1 MKRLILPALV
11 ALVLMSGPA
20 LAQQLSG
27 TVSGVVRDAQGGVLP
42 GASVTLTGT
51 ALIGGARTD
60 VTSETGAFRFADL
73 PPGMFDVT
81 FELAGFTTMVFP
93 HASAGAIFQDAMA
106 SGKFHGVMRTHTPTG
121 SRATW
126 MRLSGVVAGMVSPY
140 TRLASSANHSMNDA
154 P

>member
-11 ALVLMSGPA
+11 ASVLMAGEG

-60 VTSETGAFRFADL
+60 VTGETGAFRFADL
-73 PPGMFDVT
+73 PPGMFEVT
-81 FELAGFTTMVFP
+81 AELAGFTTTKQEGIRVQV
-93 HASAGAIFQDAMA
+93 AQN
-106 SGKFHGVMRTHTPTG
+106 T
-121 SRATW
+121 RADVQ
-126 MRLSGVVAGMVSPY
+126 L
-140 TRLASSANHSMNDA
+140 
-154 P
+154 